1 MDMIVQIIGVLAL
14 TANFVSFQMKKHR
27 HILFFRTVNEGL
39 FILQY
44 FLLGAFSGSVLNIV
58 GCVRNII
65 FAKQVINNKKTVF
78 SIVVF
83 CMIFTAFGIAT
94 FDGLGSIMLIFA
106 KVLSTIAYGNKNTT
120 VVRTIIFIT
129 CTSWLIYNY
138 CVFSVAGV
146 ICEALTLISLLIG
159 IMRMDIMPRI
169 SKKKAVAA

>member
-1 MDMIVQIIGVLAL
+1 MMDIIIQIIGVLAL

-65 FAKQVINNKKTVF
+65 FAKQVIHNKKTIF
-78 SIVVF
+78 STVVF
-83 CMIFTAFGIAT
+83 CIIFTAFGIAT

-120 VVRTIIFIT
+120 VVRVVSFIT
-129 CTSWLIYNY
+129 HIGYLIYNLS
-138 CVFSVAGV
+138 VFSIAG
-146 ICEALTLISLLIG
+146 ALGDIILLVSLVCSIL
-159 IMRMDIMPRI
+159 RLDIMPRI
-169 SKKKAVAA
+169 KNDA